1 MSQKLPVQGFERVE
15 NRSQFDKDSIKNYS
29 EDTDEGCFLE
39 VDVQY
44 PKQLHDLHNDLPILP
59 VKMKIEKVEKRLV
72 NLRDEKEYAVNKK
85 LENKH

>member
-29 EDTDEGCFLE
+29 EDTDEGYFLE

-72 NLRDEKEYAVNKK
+72 NLHDEKEYAVNKK